1 METGTFYHYY
11 NRANNRENLFVEED
25 NYRFFLQ
32 LLKKYIPPIADIYS
46 YCLLPNHFHLVIKI
60 KEEQDL
66 PKEIRTGTRKLSQP
80 FSNLFNAYAKA
91 FNKTYNRR
99 GSLFQKHPKHVV
111 IGDNAYLREL
121 ILYVNNNAGHHIIAD
136 PLHYPH
142 SSYHSLLST
151 SKTLLVRDKVI
162 ELFGSVT
169 ELEECLEDKSQ
180 RIELAQ
186 SLLLEDED

>member
-66 PKEIRTGTRKLSQP
+66 PKEIRTGTRNLWQP
-80 FSNLFNAYAKA
+80 FSNLCNAYAKA
-91 FNKTYNRR
+91 FNKRNNRR
-99 GSLFQKHPKHVV
+99 GSLFQVHPKH
-111 IGDNAYLREL
+111 IEIDNNAYLLEV
-121 ILYVNNNAGHHIIAD
+121 ILYVNNNAGHHNIAD
-136 PLHYPH
+136 PKYYAH
-142 SSYHSLLST
+142 SSYHALLST
-151 SKTLLVRDKVI
+151 SKTMLVRDKVI

-169 ELEECLEDKSQ
+169 ELEECLEDKNQ

-186 SLLLEDED
+186 SMLLEDDD